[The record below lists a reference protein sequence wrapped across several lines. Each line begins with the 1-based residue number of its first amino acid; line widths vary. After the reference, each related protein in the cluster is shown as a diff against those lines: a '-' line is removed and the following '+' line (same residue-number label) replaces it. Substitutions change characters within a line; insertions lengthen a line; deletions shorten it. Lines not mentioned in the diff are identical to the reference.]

1 MTPQRPKSVILLLD
15 IDGTLLDTDVHLSH
29 AMATIFKKYGVDFK
43 PEEFFENK
51 TFPVPNDQGV
61 MEDKTIS
68 LFGGAWEMVYH
79 FLKSKNPDVGIGV
92 DAFRTEIVDYVS
104 SYHDDVVIR
113 QDVIDMI
120 LAIQLQ
126 CAEMG
131 MGFAKILVTNA
142 ARKEAL
148 VNQDIVK
155 QAGLTVDKLVSADDV
170 THRKSHPE
178 PYLLGYRLGCDIIR
192 AQGFDPDDAL
202 VIKLEDSPPGGKS
215 ACTAAQSYN
224 GICFYVQ
231 TIRRN
236 LMLPD
241 LTDDEADHFVVE
253 QDIAALGLKISTLLQ
268 GRGTLPH
275 QAKRVAKADTAPT

>member
-1 MTPQRPKSVILLLD
+1 MTLQRPKSLILLLD
-15 IDGTLLDTDVHLSH
+15 IDGTLLDTDVHLSN
-29 AMATIFKKYGVDFK
+29 AMVTIFKKYGVDFR

-51 TFPVPNDQGV
+51 TFPVPNAQGV

-79 FLKSKNPDVGIGV
+79 YLKSKNPDIDVSV

-104 SYHDDVVIR
+104 SYHDDVVVR
-113 QDVIDMI
+113 QDVVDMI
-120 LAIQLQ
+120 LAIQMQ
-126 CAEMG
+126 CAELG

-148 VNQDIVK
+148 VNQDILK

-170 THRKSHPE
+170 TLRKPYPE
-178 PYLLGYRLGCDIIR
+178 PYLLGHQLGCDIIT
-192 AQGFDPDDAL
+192 AQGFDPDDAI
-202 VIKLEDSPPGGKS
+202 VIKLEDSPLGAKS
-215 ACTAAQSYN
+215 ACIAAQSYN

-231 TIRRN
+231 TTRRE
-236 LMLPD
+236 LLLPE

-275 QAKRVAKADTAPT
+275 EAKRILKSGTSPQ